1 MIDINELINYLIIK
15 LMKTFFK
22 SAAFLLA
29 AVIITMGVQSCS
41 SVKPIDKSQLDGYW
55 VLKSMNGQEAKS
67 LFEGTIP
74 SVEFNFA
81 DSMVNGNAGCN
92 NYFGKFTLNEKNEFS
107 APQLGMTMM
116 MCIFKNA
123 EGEFSQNMGKTS
135 VLSIDEAGL
144 LTFTEKDKVVFQF
157 EKGERPAPAPKS
169 VEIVTTENV
178 AGKWTLKTMEGEDIT
193 KLFETKTPT
202 IEFDTEKGRAH
213 GNAGCNN
220 YTAPFEIKDGVI
232 TFGLAA
238 STQMACPSLNG
249 ETKFIKA
256 IEGAIEASI
265 GDGDLMF
272 YKDGKKVMTFSKE

>member
-1 MIDINELINYLIIK
+1 
-15 LMKTFFK
+15 MKTFFK
-22 SAAFLLA
+22 SAAFLIA
-29 AVIITMGVQSCS
+29 AVVITMGVQSCS

-55 VLKSMNGQEAKS
+55 VLKTMNGQEAKS

-74 SVEFNFA
+74 SVEFNFV

-116 MCIFKNA
+116 MCVFKNA
-123 EGEFSQNMGKTS
+123 EGDFSKAMSTPS
-135 VLSIDEAGL
+135 VLSIDENGL

-157 EKGERPAPAPKS
+157 AKGEKPAPAPRH
-169 VEIVTTENV
+169 VEIATTENV
-178 AGKWTLKTMEGEDIT
+178 VGIWTLKTMEGEDVA
-193 KLFETKTPT
+193 KLFEMKKPT
-202 IEFDTEKGRAH
+202 IEFDMEKGRVH

-220 YTAPFEIKDGVI
+220 YNAPFEIKDGVI
-232 TFGLAA
+232 TLGLAM
-238 STQMACPSLNG
+238 STKMACPGMDGESKFLKVING
-249 ETKFIKA
+249 T
-256 IEGAIEASI
+256 IEASI